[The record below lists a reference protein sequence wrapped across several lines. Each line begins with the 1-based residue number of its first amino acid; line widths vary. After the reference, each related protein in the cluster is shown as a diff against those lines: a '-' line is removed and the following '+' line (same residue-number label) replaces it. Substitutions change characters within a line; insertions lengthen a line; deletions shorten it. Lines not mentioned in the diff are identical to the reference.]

1 MKNKTDKKI
10 KTNDMKNK
18 TDKKNPPKLSG
29 KGGVIT
35 GKLIATK
42 GSFKDFFQI
51 KSCDKSAIIAP
62 A

>member
-1 MKNKTDKKI
+1 
-10 KTNDMKNK
+10 MKNK